1 MGNLELSFTVGMQT
15 GAATVESSM
24 ELPQKIKSRTALWPS
39 DSASRNLSEI
49 TKNTNL
55 KEYMHPYV
63 HGSIIYNSQ
72 DLEAPKCPLVDE
84 WIKKLW
90 YMYTIEY
97 YLAIKKKEISPFG
110 SAWMDPESIMPSEI
124 SHWRKTSTVWFHSY
138 VEYSEQNKLKNK
150 IETNL

>member
-1 MGNLELSFTVGMQT
+1 MQT

-63 HGSIIYNSQ
+63 HGSIIYNLQ
-72 DLEAPKCPLVDE
+72 DMGAAQVPMSRWVD
-84 WIKKLW
+84 KKTW
-90 YMYTIEY
+90 DI
-97 YLAIKKKEISPFG
+97 
-110 SAWMDPESIMPSEI
+110 
-124 SHWRKTSTVWFHSY
+124 
-138 VEYSEQNKLKNK
+138 
-150 IETNL
+150 